1 MVFQG
6 ELFISKSLDRE
17 TVANYTLTI
26 ELQDIPTDG
35 GSSNSNSFTVS

>member
-17 TVANYTLTI
+17 TVASYNLTI
-26 ELQDIPTDG
+26 ELQDRPTDG
-35 GSSNSNSFTVS
+35 SSSNSNSFTVS